1 MEPTARVLV
10 RAERALRNSGG
21 NHQPL
26 SSCMVRANYDA
37 CMARANY
44 DACMARANYDACMA
58 RANFDA

>member
-10 RAERALRNSGG
+10 RAERALRNNEG

-26 SSCMVRANYDA
+26 SACMGRANS
-37 CMARANY
+37 